1 MAGGMTIQD
10 LFDQGY
16 AVRVYNI
23 NNDVASWKHGERVID
38 LPAGTVEIKYV
49 QGDDWPLAVARWS
62 DVLAASK
69 VAA

>member
-1 MAGGMTIQD
+1 MTIQD

-23 NNDVASWKHGERVID
+23 NNDVASWKHGDRVID
-38 LPAGTVEIKYV
+38 LPADAVPLHTVEDKR
-49 QGDDWPLAVARWS
+49 VAKWS
-62 DVLAASK
+62 DVLAAAK